1 MGVDVVKMWVDDN
14 RGQLPK
20 LTPEIWRA
28 AIRQAHRHGLKVFAH
43 LWDMEDARGLARD
56 GLDVIAHSIRDR
68 EVDNELL
75 ALLKKNNVTAVG
87 TISRERSLFAYAA
100 GPEWL
105 NDPFFTKGVTPEV
118 LREVTDG
125 AFQKRQAADPN
136 LGAHRKAFEIDVR
149 NLKRLS
155 DAGIRIA
162 FGTDSGQ
169 PARFPGFFEHWEM
182 ELMVEAGLTP
192 MQVIRSFSQNAADA
206 LGAKSLGTIEPGKS
220 ADFVVLDRDP
230 IADIRNTRTIHAVYL
245 GGKRFR

>member
-1 MGVDVVKMWVDDN
+1 M
-14 RGQLPK
+14 
-20 LTPEIWRA
+20 
-28 AIRQAHRHGLKVFAH
+28 
-43 LWDMEDARGLARD
+43 
-56 GLDVIAHSIRDR
+56 
-68 EVDNELL
+68 
-75 ALLKKNNVTAVG
+75 TAVG

-136 LGAHRKAFEIDVR
+136 LSAHRKAFEMDVR

-192 MQVIRSFSQNAADA
+192 MQVIQSFSQSAAET
-206 LGAKSLGTIEPGKS
+206 LGAQSLGTIEPGKA
-220 ADFVVLDRDP
+220 ADFIVLDRDP
-230 IADIRNTRTIHAVYL
+230 LADIRNTRTIHAVYL